1 MNKKVF
7 NSRYEIGEMIGT
19 GGMADVYIAE
29 DLRLH
34 RKVAVKILRSD
45 LARDPAFISRFRKEA
60 LAAGGLNNHGIVAV
74 FDFGEDGSESYIV
87 MELVEGHTLRQL
99 LQSDERIP
107 EDEAVGIIVDVLE
120 ALKYSHAQGIIHRD
134 IKPGNIMITDS
145 GKVKVM
151 DFGIARALDD
161 IGATMTN
168 TWNVVGTAQY
178 LSPEQAT
185 GEYADI
191 RSDIYSVGCLMYE
204 LLVGRPPFIG
214 DTPVSIAF
222 QHVSAPLTPP
232 SDINPDIDPNLAT
245 IIEVALHKDPQ
256 DRYQDADAMLEDLK
270 RAIRGEQVTTRIK
283 KNKPSR
289 RFILI
294 SGVAAA
300 LIFIVGATLLTRMN
314 HPSLTPLQVPN
325 VVGLT
330 DAQARALLPNF
341 TINVQQG
348 PSSTIPHGRV
358 SSQLPLAASKVIP
371 GSSITLTESSGPGK
385 TAVPINLVGLSL
397 TDARSAL
404 TAVGLSVAQIVPVNS
419 NKAPGTIL
427 GVNPSPGS
435 VLSAGAGVT
444 LTIASGSLQMP
455 NVVGL
460 SSGQAIATLTQAGFL
475 VQTVTAY
482 DSTQANQ
489 TVLAQAPD
497 AGTTQIIGSTVTIT
511 INTQP
516 SPQPSATTN

>member
-1 MNKKVF
+1 MSKKVF
-7 NSRYEIGEMIGT
+7 NSRYEIGGMIGT

-29 DLRLH
+29 DIRLH

-60 LAAGGLNNHGIVAV
+60 LAAGGLNNPGIVSV

-87 MELVEGHTLRQL
+87 MELVKGHTLRQI
-99 LQSDERIP
+99 LQSGEKIP
-107 EDEAVGIIVDVLE
+107 EDEAVGIVVDVLE

-134 IKPGNIMITDS
+134 IKPGNIMITDL
-145 GKVKVM
+145 GQVKVM

-185 GEYADI
+185 GEYADA

-232 SDINPDIDPNLAT
+232 ADINPDIDTNLAT

-256 DRYQDADAMLEDLK
+256 DRYQDADAMLDDLK

-283 KNKPSR
+283 KVKPRR
-289 RFILI
+289 RFLLI
-294 SGVAAA
+294 SGVATA
-300 LIFIVGATLLTRMN
+300 LILIVVATLLTRTH
-314 HPSLTPLQVPN
+314 HPAVATLQVPN

-348 PSSTIPHGRV
+348 PSSTIPLGRV
-358 SSQLPLAASKVIP
+358 SSQLPLAASKVIS
-371 GSSITLTESSGPGK
+371 GSSITLTESSGPGN
-385 TAVPINLVGLSL
+385 TSVPINLIGLSL
-397 TDARSAL
+397 ADARAAL
-404 TAVGLSVAQIVPVNS
+404 TAAGLSVSQTISVNV
-419 NKAPGTIL
+419 NQAPGTVL

-435 VLSAGAGVT
+435 ILAAGTGVVLQ
-444 LTIASGSLQMP
+444 IASGSLQVP
-455 NVVGL
+455 NLVGL
-460 SSGQAIATLTQAGFL
+460 TGVQAITTLTQAGFL
-475 VQTVTAY
+475 VQTVNSY
-482 DSTQANQ
+482 DSTQADQ
-489 TVLAQAPD
+489 IVLAQAPD
-497 AGTTQIIGSTVTIT
+497 AGTTQNIGSTVTIT
-511 INTQP
+511 INTVP
-516 SPQPSATTN
+516 SPQPSTTN